1 MAETM
6 KRLAPGSDG
15 KALTDVALR
24 GSFWFFVQSLL
35 NKICTAGATLVIAYF
50 LSPEEYGLAGSAVA
64 VAAFLRIMP
73 PELMGDVLVA
83 RARRLEWLGGTARAL
98 SGIIGGAG
106 CAVMLAAIPVVLRIY
121 DSYPAG
127 WLAGLLAVLAVSSL
141 FSAALVVPI
150 ASLRLRFQ
158 FRRMAGVE
166 GVLQLAATVLSV
178 GFAAGGTGATA
189 LVAPQVIK
197 EAGRALWYT
206 RIDAPA
212 RYVRRFHRGAARAL
226 MRSYATAAGSQYLH
240 GALMG
245 LEMAVLGYVAGGYEA
260 GIFGFAFTVAVQAN
274 RVLTSR
280 LQLILQP
287 TLGVLQRQ
295 SQRQVDGLLRAQRLL
310 GAVCVPVA
318 LLQVVMAEPL
328 FHLLLLEKWW
338 PSTPVFQILSLM
350 QAFYFASGPTM
361 ACLKAQR
368 RFPMLLLWPSVQLLL
383 SFPVY
388 WFGARHGGAIGAAA
402 ASALMWSI
410 SIPIGTWLCTRFR
423 GPGRLRATIG
433 AFTRPWLVAL
443 PVFGPGYFVVGWLGD
458 WGKVGYILAIFLV
471 GPVLLA
477 LVMAINWRFD
487 SEFRST
493 FRRVW
498 NWIRSGNPDRKTS
511 DDSGVGADRL
521 S

>member
-1 MAETM
+1 MADTM
-6 KRLAPGSDG
+6 NRLAPGTDG
-15 KALTDVALR
+15 NALTDVALR

-35 NKICTAGATLVIAYF
+35 NKIVSAGATLAIAYF
-50 LSPEEYGLAGSAVA
+50 LSPEEYGLAGSALA
-64 VAAFLRIMP
+64 IAAFLRIMP

-83 RARRLEWLGGTARAL
+83 RARRLEWLGATARAL
-98 SGIIGGAG
+98 SGVIGAAG
-106 CAVMLAAIPVVLRIY
+106 CALMLAAIPVVLRIY

-127 WLAGLLAVLAVSSL
+127 WLGGLLAVLAVSSL

-150 ASLRLRFQ
+150 ARLRLRFQ

-166 GVLQLAATVLSV
+166 GVLQLGATVLSV
-178 GFAAGGTGATA
+178 GFAVGGMGAGA

-212 RYVRRFHRGAARAL
+212 RYVRRFRRGAAREL
-226 MRSYATAAGSQYLH
+226 MRSYAAAAGSQYVH

-245 LEMAVLGYVAGGYEA
+245 LEMAVLGYAAGGYEA

-274 RVLTSR
+274 RVITSR
-280 LQLILQP
+280 LELILQP

-310 GAVCVPVA
+310 GAVCIPVA
-318 LLQVVMAEPL
+318 LLQAVMAEPL
-328 FHLLLLEKWW
+328 FHLLLPEKWW
-338 PSTPVFQILSLM
+338 PSIPVFQILSLM
-350 QAFYFASGPTM
+350 QAFYFASGPAM

-388 WFGARHGGAIGAAA
+388 WLGARHGGAVGTAA
-402 ASALMWSI
+402 ASALIWSI
-410 SIPIGTWLCTRFR
+410 SIPVGTWLCTRFR
-423 GPGRLRATIG
+423 GPGRLSATIG

-443 PVFGPGYFVVGWLGD
+443 PIFGPGYLVVGWLGD
-458 WGKVGYILAIFLV
+458 LGKVGHIIAISVV

-477 LVMAINWRFD
+477 VVMAINWRLD
-487 SEFRST
+487 GEFRST
-493 FRRVW
+493 LRRVW

-511 DDSGVGADRL
+511 DDSGVAADR
-521 S
+521 SS